1 MGPRVSRA
9 DVGNKS
15 LVSTDFSFTQEITT
29 PKATRPWRTDE
40 QEGDRE
46 RERERRKRKR
56 GGRGENK

>member
-9 DVGNKS
+9 DVGDKS

-46 RERERRKRKR
+46 RETERKKEKERGERR
-56 GGRGENK
+56 E